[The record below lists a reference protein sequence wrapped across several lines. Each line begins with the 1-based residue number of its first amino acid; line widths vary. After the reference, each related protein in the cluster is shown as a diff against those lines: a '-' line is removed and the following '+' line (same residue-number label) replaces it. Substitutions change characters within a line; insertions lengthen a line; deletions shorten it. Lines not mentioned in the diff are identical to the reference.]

1 MVAIID
7 NRYH

>member
-7 NRYH
+7 NLLV